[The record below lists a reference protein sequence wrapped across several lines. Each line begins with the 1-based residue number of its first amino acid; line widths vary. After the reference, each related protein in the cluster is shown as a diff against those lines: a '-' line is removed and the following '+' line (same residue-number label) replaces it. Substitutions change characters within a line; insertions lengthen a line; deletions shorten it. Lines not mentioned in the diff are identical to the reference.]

1 MTAKTLSVHDF
12 GATGRGLRRDTA
24 AIQRAIDAGAAD
36 GCEVIIPQGTW
47 LTGALFLRT
56 GSRLRLAAGAT
67 LLGATDIADYPE
79 IFSRIAGVE
88 MRWPAAILNAIDVS
102 GVEITG
108 SGTIDGQ
115 GPHWW
120 NLYWGENQSGGLRRE
135 YDEQGL
141 RWIADYLIKR
151 PRACLLH
158 NVRGARVADI
168 TFRRSGFW
176 NLQITYCEDVLVSG
190 VTIRDNHGPS
200 TDGIDIDSSR
210 RVRVTGCDIVCG
222 DDGIAVKSGR
232 DGDGLRVNRPS
243 EAIEIDRCV
252 IRSGYGVTLGSEV
265 SGGIRNVHIHDIDFD
280 GAACGLRMKS
290 ARERG
295 GVIENVRAENLRMRN
310 VQFPFSWI
318 MDWHNAYNRKRIN
331 NPDALPESW
340 RAVAS
345 RVPEAME
352 MTRVRN
358 IAVSGV
364 EATLSEDYALPARA
378 FDLVAFPERPMQNVS
393 FSDCRIAAGEFGRIV
408 AVEGMNFSNVQ
419 VSVSG
424 NNDAGNDT
432 FDNR

>member
-1 MTAKTLSVHDF
+1 MTANTLSVNDF
-12 GATGRGLRRDTA
+12 GATGRGLRSDTA

-36 GCEVIIPQGTW
+36 GREVIIPQGTW

-56 GSRLRLAAGAT
+56 GSRLRLAEGAT
-67 LLGATDIADYPE
+67 LLGSTDIADYPE
-79 IFSRIAGVE
+79 IFSRVAGVE
-88 MRWPAAILNAIDVS
+88 IRWPAAILNAIDVS
-102 GVEITG
+102 DVEISG

-120 NLYWGENQSGGLRRE
+120 NLYWGEDQNGGLRRE
-135 YDEQGL
+135 YDERGL

-158 NVRGARVADI
+158 NVRDARVADV

-176 NLQITYCEDVLVSG
+176 NLQITYCEDILVSG
-190 VTIRDNHGPS
+190 ITIRDNHGPS
-200 TDGIDIDSSR
+200 TDGIDIDSSA
-210 RVRVTGCDIVCG
+210 RVRVTGCDIACG

-243 EAIEIDRCV
+243 EAIEIDRCI

-265 SGGIRNVHIHDIDFD
+265 SGGIRNIYIHDIDFEN
-280 GAACGLRMKS
+280 AACGLRMKS

-295 GVIENVRAENLRMRN
+295 GVIEDVRAENLRMRN

-318 MDWHNAYNRKRIN
+318 MDWHNAYNRKQSQN
-331 NPDALPESW
+331 MQEMPESW

-345 RVPEAME
+345 RVPQAME

-364 EATLSEDYALPARA
+364 EATLGEDYALPARA
-378 FDLVAFPERPMQNVS
+378 FDLVAFPERPMQNIS
-393 FSDCRIAAGEFGRIV
+393 FSQCRIEAREFGRIV
-408 AVEGMNFSNVQ
+408 AVEGLNFSDVA
-419 VSVSG
+419 VSASG
-424 NNDAGNDT
+424 DSDAGNDT